1 MMGGGVK
8 QGGRLQCEKVSD
20 IMGGGG
26 VSLLMCHNSKWNR
39 MKRRPLCFP
48 A

>member
-1 MMGGGVK
+1 MDENDGGVK
-8 QGGRLQCEKVSD
+8 QEGRLQCEKVSD
-20 IMGGGG
+20 IMGG
-26 VSLLMCHNSKWNR
+26 VSLLTSHNGKWNR